1 MSGRQQDVLD
11 RLIEEGLA
19 LYGQGDLDGALVL
32 WERVLADDPGNAQAT
47 SYVDYV
53 RTNYDTLTAEGQEAI
68 ADPGPFALANDAEPD
83 YVIEVSD
90 GERPPAATP
99 IALASDNVDAGWDD
113 EAGEGD
119 RDDDADG
126 DGDTIDLR
134 TAQAQLEET
143 FDDATRE
150 YDPSM
155 RTAPTA
161 VPQDFGG
168 DTQSFSEKTGIRK
181 RDLGFVT
188 PTAAPP
194 APPAPA
200 ADPDFEPPT
209 REHRAG
215 GARDILSFELDD
227 APLTPVAQSTAPTRE
242 LGLATAP
249 TRDLPGT
256 FDALISAPTRELG
269 LRQLATQP
277 TELAETVEPPRG
289 PTRADIVLPF
299 DPVEARAAQILQ
311 AVDAGAPAGEPKDD
325 QTRRRISLLLERAAA
340 WSADGDLDR
349 AVAAVE
355 LALAED
361 PNSALAQKLIQRNRD
376 TIMQVFQAFLGDL
389 ARQPMLARPLHELS
403 NAPIS
408 PRAAFLLS
416 RVDGTLTID
425 EILDVSGMPRME
437 AYRYLCQLYLR
448 GILR

>member
-1 MSGRQQDVLD
+1 MSDLQQDVLD

-32 WERVLADDPGNAQAT
+32 WERVLAEDPGNAQAT

-53 RTNYDTLTAEGQEAI
+53 RTNYDTLTAEGAEAI
-68 ADPGPFALANDAEPD
+68 ADAGPFALANDAEPD
-83 YVIEVSD
+83 YVIEVSP
-90 GERPPAATP
+90 GERPAAATT
-99 IALASDNVDAGWDD
+99 ITLADDSVDSGWED
-113 EAGEGD
+113 ESGE
-119 RDDDADG
+119 G

-134 TAQAQLEET
+134 TAQQAGES

-168 DTQSFSEKTGIRK
+168 DTQSFSEKTGVRK

-188 PTAAPP
+188 PTAQMAVP
-194 APPAPA
+194 AAAAAA

-215 GARDILSFELDD
+215 GARDIMSFELDD
-227 APLTPVAQSTAPTRE
+227 APLEPVAQSTAPTRD
-242 LGLATAP
+242 LNLATSP
-249 TRDLPGT
+249 TRDLSGS
-256 FDALISAPTRELG
+256 FNALISAPTRELG

-311 AVDAGAPAGEPKDD
+311 AVDQGAPAGEPKDD
-325 QTRRRISLLLERAAA
+325 QIRRRITLLLDRAAA

-349 AVAAVE
+349 AVAAVD
-355 LALAED
+355 LALNED
-361 PNSALAQKLIQRNRD
+361 PNSALAQKLIQRHRD

-437 AYRYLCQLYLR
+437 AYRYLCQLFLR